1 MEATPFSSLLLYY
14 ILYTSDQLTN
24 IVLFTIH
31 PKSTKEALETAP
43 PPKRNALALDFFF
56 FFKCAVVKY
65 LKILCRYCSYKQ
77 PSHV

>member
-56 FFKCAVVKY
+56 FF
-65 LKILCRYCSYKQ
+65 
-77 PSHV
+77 